1 MSAAATLFT
10 LAAVLQLDKSNY
22 EKGLSEAESGAE
34 KSGSKISKA
43 FSTVGKIAKVG
54 GAAVVGLGA
63 ATYTAGKKFVG
74 AAGDVASYGD
84 NIDKMSQK
92 MGISS
97 TAYQEWDA
105 ILQHSGSSMDAMK
118 TSMKTLANAAQSGS
132 DAFSKLG
139 ISEEEVSTLS
149 QEDLF
154 AKVISGLQNM
164 EEGTER
170 TYLSSQLLG
179 RGATELGAL
188 LNTSAEDTEK
198 MRQKVH
204 DLGGVM
210 SEDAVKASAAY
221 QDSLQDM
228 QTAFQGLSK
237 KLMGNFLPGLTKVM
251 DGITSLF
258 SGNGDGVKQIS
269 DGIQTITSKLLEAI
283 PKAIEVGGKLIK
295 GIADA
300 IKQNLPVLME
310 GLKSVMGAIQEMLP
324 SVLQIV
330 KDLIPQLVSTLTE
343 MLPQLVD
350 MGIQLLGSL
359 IEGITEAIP
368 ALTEMLPE
376 VIDSILTT
384 LTDNLPKI
392 IEMGL
397 NLIVALADGL
407 IKALPKLVAKIPK
420 IISGLVKA
428 LTDSIPKII
437 SAGQKLLV
445 SLVKNLPQIIV
456 EVVKAIPQ
464 IIASLVS
471 GIVGSIGQIA
481 SAGFKLFKGLVTKIP
496 EAISH
501 IVSKI
506 PSVISGIVKAFAK
519 APSKMADIGKNLIK
533 GLWNGITGVKDWI
546 LDKIGGFTSSVLSS
560 IKGFFGIHS
569 PSRVMRDEV
578 GKMLGLGMAE
588 GIEDSEGDVDDAMS
602 SLMKIPE
609 PYNFDSMTLKKN
621 STGGTAAAGGTGSL
635 SEALQKI
642 LDFLPELANLKIY
655 LDTGALVGQTA
666 GAYND
671 ALGIL
676 VSREERSV

>member
-1 MSAAATLFT
+1 MNVFDLYASLS
-10 LAAVLQLDKSNY
+10 LDTKNY
-22 EKGLSEAESGAE
+22 EESLSGAE
-34 KSGSKISKA
+34 TKGSKFGSGLAKA
-43 FSTVGKIAKVG
+43 AKVG
-54 GAAVVGLGA
+54 AAAVTALGTAVVGGSVAIVKGA
-63 ATYTAGKKFVG
+63 GNVAT
-74 AAGDVASYGD
+74 YGD

-105 ILQHSGSSMDAMK
+105 ILQHSGTSIDSMSRGMQ
-118 TSMKTLANAAQSGS
+118 TLQKNAVNSAEKFE
-132 DAFSKLG
+132 ALG
-139 ISEEEVSTLS
+139 LSQEEVANMST
-149 QEDLF
+149 EDLF
-154 AKVISGLQNM
+154 AATIKGLQDM
-164 EEGTER
+164 GEGAER
-170 TYLSSQLLG
+170 TALASELLG
-179 RGATELGAL
+179 GSSKELGAL
-188 LNTSAEDTEK
+188 LNTSSEDTEK

-204 DLGGVM
+204 ELGGVM

-221 QDSLQDM
+221 QDSLQDL

-237 KLMGNFLPGLTKVM
+237 RLMGNFLPGLTTVM

-269 DGIQTITSKLLEAI
+269 KGIQTITSKLLEAI
-283 PKAIEVGGKLIK
+283 PKAIKVGGKIVK

-324 SVLQIV
+324 SVLQII
-330 KDLIPQLVSTLTE
+330 KDLIPQLVTTLTE

-368 ALTEMLPE
+368 TLTEMLPE
-376 VIDSILTT
+376 VIDSIITT
-384 LTDNLPKI
+384 ITDNLPKI

-397 NLIVALADGL
+397 NLIVALADGI
-407 IKALPKLVAKIPK
+407 IKALPKLVAKVPK
-420 IISGLVKA
+420 IISGLVNA
-428 LTDSIPKII
+428 IVGSIPKII
-437 SAGQKLLV
+437 TAGQKLLV
-445 SLVKNLPQIIV
+445 SLVKNLPEIIV

-464 IIASLVS
+464 IIASLVR

-506 PSVISGIVKAFAK
+506 PSVISSIVKAFAS
-519 APSKMADIGKNLIK
+519 APAKMADIGKNLIK

-588 GIEDSEGDVDDAMS
+588 GIEESAGEVNSAMDDLMS
-602 SLMKIPE
+602 VPDKYDFGKVSVSKSVE
-609 PYNFDSMTLKKN
+609 VTGEQT
-621 STGGTAAAGGTGSL
+621 STMS
-635 SEALQKI
+635 KI
-642 LDFLPELANLKIY
+642 LEQLDAITKLLPQLVNSKIV
-655 LDTGALVGQTA
+655 LDTGALVGQTV

-671 ALGIL
+671 ALGNLIAL
-676 VSREERSV
+676 EERSV

>member
-1 MSAAATLFT
+1 MNVFDLYASLS
-10 LAAVLQLDKSNY
+10 LDTKNY
-22 EKGLSEAESGAE
+22 EESLSGAE
-34 KSGSKISKA
+34 TKGSKFGSGLAKA
-43 FSTVGKIAKVG
+43 AKVG
-54 GAAVVGLGA
+54 AAAVTALGTAVVGGSVAIVKGA
-63 ATYTAGKKFVG
+63 GNVAT
-74 AAGDVASYGD
+74 YGD

-105 ILQHSGSSMDAMK
+105 ILQHSGTSIDSMSRGMQ
-118 TSMKTLANAAQSGS
+118 TLQKNAVNSAEKFE
-132 DAFSKLG
+132 ALG
-139 ISEEEVSTLS
+139 LSQEEVANMST
-149 QEDLF
+149 EDLF
-154 AKVISGLQNM
+154 AATIKGLQDM
-164 EEGTER
+164 GEGAER
-170 TYLSSQLLG
+170 TALASELLG
-179 RGATELGAL
+179 GSSKELGAL
-188 LNTSAEDTEK
+188 LNTSSEDTEK

-204 DLGGVM
+204 ELGGVM

-237 KLMGNFLPGLTKVM
+237 RLMGNFLPGLTTVM

-269 DGIQTITSKLLEAI
+269 KGIQTITSKLLEAI
-283 PKAIEVGGKLIK
+283 PKAIKVGGKIVK

-324 SVLQIV
+324 SVLQII
-330 KDLIPQLVSTLTE
+330 KDLIPQLVTTLTE

-368 ALTEMLPE
+368 TLTEMLPE
-376 VIDSILTT
+376 VIDSIITT
-384 LTDNLPKI
+384 ITDNLPKI

-397 NLIVALADGL
+397 NLIVALADGI
-407 IKALPKLVAKIPK
+407 IKALPKLVAKVPK
-420 IISGLVKA
+420 IISGLVNA
-428 LTDSIPKII
+428 IVGSIPKII
-437 SAGQKLLV
+437 TAGQKLLV
-445 SLVKNLPQIIV
+445 SLVKNLPEIIV

-464 IIASLVS
+464 IIASLVR

-506 PSVISGIVKAFAK
+506 PSVISSIVKAFAS
-519 APSKMADIGKNLIK
+519 APAKMADIGKNLIK

-588 GIEDSEGDVDDAMS
+588 GIEESAGEVNSAMDDLMS
-602 SLMKIPE
+602 VPDKYDFGKVSVSKSVE
-609 PYNFDSMTLKKN
+609 VTGEQT
-621 STGGTAAAGGTGSL
+621 STMS
-635 SEALQKI
+635 KI
-642 LDFLPELANLKIY
+642 LEQLDAITKLLPQLVNSKIV
-655 LDTGALVGQTA
+655 LDTGALVGQTV

-671 ALGIL
+671 ALGNLIAL
-676 VSREERSV
+676 EERSV